1 MYLDIVINCLISV
14 ILLLV
19 LIDKI
24 LMSTANLELLK
35 EQKISR
41 ARKALERARNL
52 RLSRGAMGVNG
63 ICQHI
68 NDVDGDWLEDWT
80 DTEDAATNIET
91 HKNVSC
97 V

>member
-1 MYLDIVINCLISV
+1 MCLDIVINCLKSV

-24 LMSTANLELLK
+24 LMSTPKLEILK

-52 RLSRGAMGVNG
+52 RRSRSAMGVNG

-80 DTEDAATNIET
+80 DTEEVATNIEI